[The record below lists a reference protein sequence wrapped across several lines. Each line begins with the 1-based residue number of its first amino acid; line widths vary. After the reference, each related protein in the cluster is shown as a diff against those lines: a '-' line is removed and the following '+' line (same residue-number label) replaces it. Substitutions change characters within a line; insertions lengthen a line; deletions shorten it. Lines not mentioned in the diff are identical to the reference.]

1 MPRVFPPLVTNA
13 CPVNIVVWDLCMN
26 GRTCALARTCFI
38 TFKLYRTD
46 ASFGL
51 LAMKKRQNRSVIL
64 PCPGEIYVVFL
75 QAFQGKCKEVDHWWS
90 LYIISLAN
98 LHYMYIYI
106 CVYIYIYRTCLLR
119 SSDTWPFSLHILLPS
134 DGHTELPPTQPQR
147 PTPSD
152 FKRWEYCHKYKL
164 LARLCPCHESKICRI
179 MPTSGPPSTSATAAS
194 LSRRLVWRRRAESDS
209 HSDGAQK
216 YMCSNRSNS
225 TWWLIPL
232 SKWVIFWLSPGWVG
246 LIHLQLGYNPLAK
259 WDEPPSNILWSRA
272 ALLDWVVANSKYGNV
287 KSSHQAGRG
296 ART

>member
-1 MPRVFPPLVTNA
+1 MPPL
-13 CPVNIVVWDLCMN
+13 
-26 GRTCALARTCFI
+26 G
-38 TFKLYRTD
+38 
-46 ASFGL
+46 
-51 LAMKKRQNRSVIL
+51 
-64 PCPGEIYVVFL
+64 FL
-75 QAFQGKCKEVDHWWS
+75 QWKRGRIAQSFYPVPEKSMSFSCRHFKASARKWIIDDHC
-90 LYIISLAN
+90 ISYPLRIFTIC
-98 LHYMYIYI
+98 IYI

>member
-1 MPRVFPPLVTNA
+1 
-13 CPVNIVVWDLCMN
+13 MN

-64 PCPGEIYVVFL
+64 PCAGEIYVVFL
-75 QAFQGKCKEVDHWWS
+75 QAFQGKCKGGSLMIIVYHIPCESS
-90 LYIISLAN
+90 LYI
-98 LHYMYIYI
+98 YTY
-106 CVYIYIYRTCLLR
+106 VYIELVFFGV
-119 SSDTWPFSLHILLPS
+119 PILGLFRFTFCFLVT
-134 DGHTELPPTQPQR
+134 GTLNCPPPNPNARPQVISNAGS
-147 PTPSD
+147 TAI
-152 FKRWEYCHKYKL
+152 YKL

-225 TWWLIPL
+225 TW
-232 SKWVIFWLSPGWVG
+232 
-246 LIHLQLGYNPLAK
+246 
-259 WDEPPSNILWSRA
+259 
-272 ALLDWVVANSKYGNV
+272 
-287 KSSHQAGRG
+287 
-296 ART
+296 